1 MTGSIADLYVVLDS
15 VTDPF
20 SAGLKKA
27 AADAESSTGKITSIL
42 GSIAKV
48 GLGAGVAVAGIAVES
63 IKMASTFDAQMTML
77 NTQAGVSKTQIGSL
91 SDGVLALAGQVGFAP
106 TSLAEALFHV
116 ESSFA
121 SVGIT
126 GPKAMELLRTAAEG
140 AAVGHA
146 NLVDVTNALD
156 AAVVSGIPG
165 VQNLNEAMGQL
176 NATVGS
182 GDMTM
187 QDLADAFSTG
197 LLANVKSYGLT
208 FTDVG
213 AALAVFGDNNIRGQN
228 AATDLRMAV
237 QALAVPAKSA
247 ADDLDKMGLSSS
259 AFADVMSKKGLL
271 PALQLLHDKMDAIGV
286 TAQTQ
291 GEFLT
296 QMFGKKAGGGIVVL
310 YDQLDRLKSKYPELT
325 GSAQDFQSAWE
336 TTKNTFSQQVK
347 QIESGAD
354 ALAIHLGQALIPRV
368 SAALS
373 AGQSIIGQIV
383 SGFTGAAT
391 APVAH
396 PNMGNARLNE
406 IAAKPPDPT
415 GWQKFGDTLH
425 HVFDTAVTDAKKL
438 EPVGRD
444 IETFGEDAFQAFG
457 KIVQAATPTAKL
469 LGTDVFHAAKTVAD
483 LFANDVGPVVKDF
496 ADFLAGHQELIKVFA
511 EVVLG
516 ALITKLT
523 ILGALNATKG
533 IIGLATSILQFPY
546 NQAGDIAKTLTA
558 VKTAFT
564 GAEAA
569 QGEQAVVGLA
579 GSFGRLKDSVSGF
592 LDKFSMFDGSKLSG
606 LSKVADDIG
615 AVETEAEKAGQLS
628 LFETN
633 LAGIVQVAEQGPEQ
647 LSLFEAGVSGVEQE
661 VGKSATSVSGLGASL
676 AKLAIPVAV
685 LVGAGLLGDYLGK
698 LAGVGDH
705 TGGMLDKLNT
715 SLQNAAMGS
724 AAARTQFEKAAE
736 GMVTM
741 SNVTG
746 HTVQG
751 LKDSDT
757 ALAQLATSGQ
767 GAQAKAMFQDIS
779 DALQAQG
786 VKAQDVAR
794 DFPQYQNAIKN
805 AGDAAQTADGQ
816 VQGLMGTLNKQQ
828 SITQFNSDLTT
839 VTQSAKDNTNVL
851 LGNTTQAI
859 ANQQAFQGA
868 AQDILNY
875 YQQQRDA
882 HVPISQA
889 AADMQKQVDQLE
901 QTGIQ
906 AGFTKDDVDNYLKTL
921 GLIPSSIGTTITAD
935 TGVAVRQVGSLM
947 NWINSQTGTVTIGT
961 TGPGKYAVKAN
972 AKGGPIHA
980 GDISIVGEDG
990 PEILQFGADGFITP
1004 NSMVPK
1010 TLLAGL
1016 NGSRAAGY
1024 VPGGGATVVNNYYS
1038 VVVQGSVTTE
1048 KKLVDVVRTQVLQYK
1063 GRNSTNGL

>member
-1 MTGSIADLYVVLDS
+1 MSASIADLYVVLDS

-20 SAGLKKA
+20 SASLKKA
-27 AADAESSTGKITSIL
+27 AADAEGSTGKITSVL
-42 GSIAKV
+42 GTIAKV
-48 GLGAGVAVAGIAVES
+48 GVGAGVAVAGIAVES
-63 IKMASTFDAQMTML
+63 IKMASTFNAQMTLL
-77 NTQAGVSKTQIGSL
+77 NTQAGVSKNQIGSL
-91 SDGVLALAGQVGFAP
+91 SNGVLALAGQVGFAP
-106 TSLAEALFHV
+106 TSLAEALFHI

-126 GPKAMELLRTAAEG
+126 GPKAMELLRVSAEG

-247 ADDLDKMGLSSS
+247 AADLDKMGLSSS
-259 AFADVMSKKGLL
+259 SFADVMSKKGLL

-296 QMFGKKAGGGIVVL
+296 QMFGKKAGAGIVVL

-325 GSAQDFQSAWE
+325 GSANNFQAAWE

-347 QIESGAD
+347 EIESGAD
-354 ALAIHLGQALIPRV
+354 ALAIHLGQALIPKV
-368 SAALS
+368 SAALT
-373 AGQSIIGQIV
+373 AGQSIIGQIA

-391 APVAH
+391 APVQH

-406 IAAKPPDPT
+406 LAAKPPDPT
-415 GWQKFGDTLH
+415 GWQKFGEQVHSALTT
-425 HVFDTAVTDAKKL
+425 VIADAKKL
-438 EPVGRD
+438 EPVGQD
-444 IETFGEDAFQAFG
+444 ILRFGEDAFQAG
-457 KIVQAATPTAKL
+457 EKIVQVAAPIAQS
-469 LGTDVFHAAKTVAD
+469 LGTDVFHAARTVAD
-483 LFANDVGPVVKDF
+483 VFANDVGPVIKDF
-496 ADFLAGHQELIKVFA
+496 ANFLADHQELVKIFA

-516 ALITKLT
+516 GLIAKMT
-523 ILGALNATKG
+523 ILGTLNAAKG
-533 IIGLATSILQFPY
+533 VIGIADAIVRFPLG
-546 NQAGDIAKTLTA
+546 QAGEIATA
-558 VKTAFT
+558 FKAMKTAFT

-569 QGEQAVVGLA
+569 EGEQAVAGLA
-579 GSFGRLKDSVSGF
+579 GSFGKLKDAVGGF
-592 LDKFSMFDGSKLSG
+592 LDKFSMFNGAKLSG
-606 LSKVADDIG
+606 LAQASNEMG
-615 AVETEAEKAGQLS
+615 AITTEAEKAGQLS
-628 LFETN
+628 LFETHMS
-633 LAGIVQVAEQGPEQ
+633 GIVQVAEQGPQQ
-647 LSLFEAGVSGVEQE
+647 LSLFEAGMSGVEGE
-661 VGKSATSVSGLGASL
+661 AEKTTGSVGKLGAGLG
-676 AKLAIPVAV
+676 KLAIPVAV
-685 LVGAGLLGDYLGK
+685 IVGAGLLGDYLGK

-724 AAARTQFEKAAE
+724 SAARSQFEQVAE

-741 SNVTG
+741 SNVT
-746 HTVQG
+746 HHSVQG
-751 LKDSDT
+751 LQDSDS
-757 ALAQLATSGQ
+757 ALAQLVQSGQ
-767 GAQAKAMFQDIS
+767 ITAAKQMFQDIT
-779 DALQAQG
+779 DTLGKQG
-786 VKAQDVAR
+786 VNAQDVAR

-816 VQGLMGTLNKQQ
+816 VSSLLGIMDRQQ
-828 SITQFNSDLTT
+828 SMDQFRSDINNLSDSLKSNGTVLTGNS
-839 VTQSAKDNTNVL
+839 QA
-851 LGNTTQAI
+851 AI
-859 ANQQAFQGA
+859 ANRNAFSA
-868 AQDILNY
+868 AAEDIGRF

-882 HVPISQA
+882 HVPIGQA
-889 AADMQKQVDQLE
+889 TKDLQLQVDQLE
-901 QTGIQ
+901 QAGIQ
-906 AGFTKDDVDNYLKTL
+906 AGFTKGDVDSYLKTL
-921 GLIPSSIGTTITAD
+921 NLIPSSIGTTITAD
-935 TGVAVRQVGSLM
+935 TGMAYRQVGSLM
-947 NWINSQTGTVTIGT
+947 NWINSQTGEVTIGT

-972 AKGGPIHA
+972 AQGGPVKR
-980 GDISIVGEDG
+980 GDISVVGEDG

-1004 NSMVPK
+1004 NNMIPK
-1010 TLLAGL
+1010 ALLA
-1016 NGSRAAGY
+1016 NGSSATGY
-1024 VPGGGATVVNNYYS
+1024 VGGGSTVVNNYYS

-1063 GRNSTNGL
+1063 GRNSSNGL